1 MELWIGIHTRTL
13 PLGRA
18 MNGYSFKLLNKLG
31 VRILTQDMKLEVKV
45 KKKSQLT

>member
-31 VRILTQDMKLEVKV
+31 VRILTQDMKREVKV
-45 KKKSQLT
+45 EKKQKIS